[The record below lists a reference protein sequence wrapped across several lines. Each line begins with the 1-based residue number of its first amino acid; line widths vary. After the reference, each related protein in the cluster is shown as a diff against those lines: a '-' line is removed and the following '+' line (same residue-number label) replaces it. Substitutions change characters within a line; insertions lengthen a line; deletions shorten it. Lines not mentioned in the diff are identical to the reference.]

1 MISMVQDFFV
11 GLWNNVLSQPMLQLV
26 AMVVPLAILARWMRT
41 TPTIWLALSFA
52 ALMPVPVI
60 GILLADAGS
69 MMGPIIALM
78 MLALIVGIFSLVQF
92 LAHTLKWE
100 RFQLSFPPVSSRV
113 WLGMTFMSLLAIC
126 VLFAFATVGHSLVWV
141 AWTLVGLNL
150 LIVLIA
156 AIDLASLPRAKDF
169 SVERETT
176 RIASLLKKQKV
187 VLTVTYK
194 GPRSLHLSVRDDVP
208 QQFQAV
214 PEEFN
219 LDVEPR
225 SRTTV
230 HYEMEPTQRG
240 SFAMD
245 TVYIQVDS
253 KLRFW
258 KKIVKVPAHIA
269 ISVYPDMKQLA
280 EYALLARTNRL
291 SLVGVR
297 RTRKVGQDH
306 DFERLRDYTRDD
318 NYKHIDWRST
328 ARRRRLTVR
337 EFQTSQ
343 SQRIMFMID
352 CGRMMTNEADGISL
366 LDHAFNAMLMLSFV
380 ALRQG
385 DSVGAIAFS
394 DRVHKYVPP
403 KSGANQMN
411 HLLHASYDQFPN
423 LVESRY
429 DEAFMH
435 LRTNCRKRSLVV
447 LITNVIDEVNS
458 HQVEQY
464 LTTLVGRHLP
474 LGVLLRDHRLF
485 DAADNEKPYGPELFR
500 AAAAAEI
507 LTWRHHV
514 LTDLS
519 HKGVLAM
526 DVFPEDLTA
535 NLVNQ
540 YLEIKARHLL

>member
-1 MISMVQDFFV
+1 MPIPVI
-11 GLWNNVLSQPMLQLV
+11 
-26 AMVVPLAILARWMRT
+26 AILLDNASGVFGFMM
-41 TPTIWLALSFA
+41 F
-52 ALMPVPVI
+52 LM
-60 GILLADAGS
+60 ADAV
-69 MMGPIIALM
+69 
-78 MLALIVGIFSLVQF
+78 IVGVFSTTQF
-92 LAHTLKWE
+92 LAH
-100 RFQLSFPPVSSRV
+100 SFNLPQYQVRGIPFPSRL
-113 WLGMTFMSLLAIC
+113 WLAISFACAMSLV
-126 VLFAFATVGHSLVWV
+126 VLFIFATVGNLLASAGMVML
-141 AWTLVGLNL
+141 GLNL
-150 LIVLIA
+150 LMAVIA
-156 AIDLASLPRAKDF
+156 VIDLISLPRAKDF
-169 SVERETT
+169 QAERETS

-187 VLTVTYK
+187 VLTITYK
-194 GPRSLHLSVRDDVP
+194 GNRPLHLSARDDVP
-208 QQFQAV
+208 QPFVAE
-214 PEEFN
+214 PEEFS
-219 LDVEPR
+219 LDIKPR

-230 HYEMEPTQRG
+230 HYEMEPTERG

-245 TVYIQVDS
+245 TVYLQVDS
-253 KLRFW
+253 RLRLW
-258 KKIVKVPAHIA
+258 KKIVKVPVHVA

-343 SQRIMFMID
+343 SQRIIFMID
-352 CGRMMTNEADGISL
+352 CGRMMTNQAEGISL
-366 LDHAFNAMLMLSFV
+366 LDHAFNAMLMLSYV

-385 DSVGAIAFS
+385 DSVGAIVFS

-403 KSGANQMN
+403 KSGASQMN
-411 HLLHASYDQFPN
+411 HLLHASYDQFPQ

-458 HQVEQY
+458 HQIEQY
-464 LTTLVGRHLP
+464 LSTLVGRHLP
-474 LGVLLRDHRLF
+474 LGVLLRDYRLF
-485 DAADNEKPYGPELFR
+485 DAAETEKPYGTDLFR

-519 HKGVLAM
+519 HKGVLAL